1 VDFDPEVTSY
11 DNLLKMFWNNHNP
24 SVKCKRQYMSAIFYH
39 DEEQKGLAESS
50 LEAMKA
56 KHSVKPITTL
66 VLPAEKFFVAEDYH
80 QKYLLQQHGWLI
92 SALDI
97 SPGYELNE
105 SHVAARVNG
114 FVGGYG
120 KKADFE
126 AEWQK
131 LGLNEKMAEYV
142 RDQHTKNFRGSS

>member
-1 VDFDPEVTSY
+1 
-11 DNLLKMFWNNHNP
+11 M
-24 SVKCKRQYMSAIFYH
+24 
-39 DEEQKGLAESS
+39 
-50 LEAMKA
+50 
-56 KHSVKPITTL
+56 
-66 VLPAEKFFVAEDYH
+66 
-80 QKYLLQQHGWLI
+80 
-92 SALDI
+92 
-97 SPGYELNE
+97 NE